1 MLQPGKPLP
10 LNSGLNGICKKL
22 LTNRKNIKYNKLE
35 KIKNIYVR
43 NINGHI
49 WLFTTKF

>member
-1 MLQPGKPLP
+1 MLQQETPLS
-10 LNSGLNGICKKL
+10 LGSGMNGVCKKL